1 MTRRRPRLT
10 GTTHSKSKSTG
21 ESDAMMLRA
30 RETAGGRLRQTAA
43 VAAALALMLLSGCA
57 YNVGYNSTYLPA
69 EQTHQKTPGKVL
81 IYMPDKDAN
90 WVFKGHPTSFT
101 GGGTTL
107 TIPLG
112 DITRQIAVRAFSNE
126 FTSVTAAD
134 MIKNQ
139 ADYTMVV
146 QPRVKH
152 FEYAYNQLKNL
163 GFAITPE
170 TRVDLSVKASD
181 SQGRTIIDKVYQS
194 GKIEGETYMASASP
208 AEKVNAAVHKTLWKL
223 MNDAIADIKT
233 RLLASPH
240 APSNVPAVGARRGQS

>member
-1 MTRRRPRLT
+1 M
-10 GTTHSKSKSTG
+10 
-21 ESDAMMLRA
+21 
-30 RETAGGRLRQTAA
+30 RQTPALLAA
-43 VAAALALMLLSGCA
+43 VALMLLSGCA

-81 IYMPDKDAN
+81 IYMPDTDAN

-134 MIKNQ
+134 TIKNQ
-139 ADYTMVV
+139 ADYTVVV
-146 QPRVKH
+146 QPRVQH

-170 TRVDLSVKASD
+170 TRVDLSVKVSD
-181 SQGRTIIDKVYQS
+181 SEGRTIVNKVYQS

-223 MNDAIADIKT
+223 MNAAIADIKAKLSAAP
-233 RLLASPH
+233 RASSGRH
-240 APSNVPAVGARRGQS
+240 NMGARRAQS

>member
-1 MTRRRPRLT
+1 
-10 GTTHSKSKSTG
+10 
-21 ESDAMMLRA
+21 MMPWSRA
-30 RETAGGRLRQTAA
+30 QADGGFRQTAA
-43 VAAALALMLLSGCA
+43 AFATVALMLLSGCA

-69 EQTHQKTPGKVL
+69 AQPHQKTPGKVL
-81 IYMPDKDAN
+81 VYMPDKDAN
-90 WVFKGHPTSFT
+90 RVFKGHPTSFT

-134 MIKNQ
+134 TIKNQ
-139 ADYTMVV
+139 ADYTVVV
-146 QPRVKH
+146 QPRVQH

-181 SQGRTIIDKVYQS
+181 RQGRTIIDKVYQS

-223 MNDAIADIKT
+223 MNDAIADIKAK
-233 RLLASPH
+233 LLDAPH
-240 APSNVPAVGARRGQS
+240 GSSSHHDPGARRTQS